1 MIKIGL
7 IGSSGH
13 YGYALDIIAQD
24 PQLQLVGFAKSH
36 PAERI
41 PTHRAFQ
48 EHTQLFASPEELLDQ
63 NLDLVIVDSV
73 YGFHGK
79 FCIQA
84 AERNLPIYCEKPVAT
99 NLEELAQL
107 ERLVI
112 ERGLP
117 FGCML
122 DTRTHPLVQRAKQLI
137 EQGTLGEIALAF
149 GQKSY
154 KFGSRPQWFNDP
166 ALYGSSIL
174 WVAIHAIDWTRF
186 LTGKEFCQVE
196 AHTQH
201 LLPEYPN
208 LDSAGTLHFAF
219 ADGGSAIISYDYH
232 RHPRAKTHGDDRIRI
247 VGTKGTLEAR
257 LDENYLDISTD
268 LTLEE
273 TSKRVPSLFAQFIG
287 YLRGEG
293 ATPIKTEDI
302 FATTRWALY
311 AQLSAERR
319 EPVSD

>member
-219 ADGGSAIISYDYH
+219 ADGGSAIISTTTTATPGQNPWG
-232 RHPRAKTHGDDRIRI
+232 RPIRI

-257 LDENYLDISTD
+257 LDETISTSAQ
-268 LTLEE
+268 TYVRRNVEE
-273 TSKRVPSLFAQFIG
+273 SPPCSPSLLVI
-287 YLRGEG
+287 
-293 ATPIKTEDI
+293 
-302 FATTRWALY
+302 
-311 AQLSAERR
+311 
-319 EPVSD
+319 